1 MQLYSSPSHAGL
13 DVEASKLAQLKYES
27 LKDNKP
33 FLTTSFNIDL
43 NSWEKAMPPFQ
54 PVRGMRDF
62 MPEEAE
68 TLNFIVC
75 KARETAQLYGYNEV
89 VTPVVEPYELLS
101 AKSGEEIRQRMFT
114 FKDLGDRT
122 VALRP
127 EFTASIARL
136 ATTSLKTEPKPLR
149 LFSVGSVYRYDEPQR
164 GRYRE
169 FWQSNF
175 ELIGSDKPESDA
187 ETILLTHNLM
197 KATGLQNYTFK
208 LGHIGVI
215 RGILTQENIDDRNQ
229 NNILQL
235 MDKKEYDKALK
246 LIKRKKSRVLLQGL
260 LELKG
265 KTPLET
271 AEAIKHYVKYCEE
284 AQAAANNLN
293 CILRLVDECDCP
305 IETVDPAFARGL
317 EYYTGMIFEINVP
330 ELDVALG
337 GGGRYNRLIEVF
349 GGEPMPAVG
358 VAHGLDRVAL
368 GMQTQKT
375 ALSTQQA
382 KRIVVIPVQDAMK
395 GEAIRIAGALREA
408 GLMVEFEVM
417 GRKMRKAL
425 EDADRRR
432 TDYAVIVGER
442 EMDEDAVV
450 VRDLAKHE
458 QTIVKIEKLLEKIK
472 G

>member
-1 MQLYSSPSHAGL
+1 
-13 DVEASKLAQLKYES
+13 
-27 LKDNKP
+27 
-33 FLTTSFNIDL
+33 
-43 NSWEKAMPPFQ
+43 MPTFQ
-54 PVRGMRDF
+54 AVRGMRDLLA
-62 MPEEAE
+62 EEAE
-68 TLNFIVC
+68 TLNFVIC
-75 KARETAQLYGYNEV
+75 KARETAQLYGYGEAI
-89 VTPVVEPYELLS
+89 TPVVEPYELLS

-114 FKDLGDRT
+114 FKDLGDRS

-382 KRIVVIPVQDAMK
+382 KRIVVIPVQDAVK